1 MHICRGNAR
10 EVDMRKQWMLS
21 SSSDKTGN
29 ESFMLLNLGDKTE
42 QTRDLIVSS
51 MYMKVS
57 SYELSIFLQV
67 G

>member
-1 MHICRGNAR
+1 
-10 EVDMRKQWMLS
+10 MRKQWMLS

-29 ESFMLLNLGDKTE
+29 ESFMILNLGDKTE
-42 QTRDLIVSS
+42 LTRDVIVSS

-57 SYELSIFLQV
+57 SYELSTFLQV